1 MASSAAA
8 SAGGTHSVRTLA
20 RGIWCL
26 LAMQPVLWLR
36 VGVYVRV
43 PAAARSSAPPCIGH
57 LRWRC
62 CDVSQ
67 SHLWSMHCRRA
78 VVRARIRCC
87 VVCHG
92 STTGLSLTHVV
103 PVVVSHARRGTRPMR
118 SQDAA
123 AELIGEGIKLMAQR
137 RVSQAANKLNLARD
151 AAVAAGDRLN
161 QARALGNLANVH
173 AMQVRA

>member
-1 MASSAAA
+1 
-8 SAGGTHSVRTLA
+8 
-20 RGIWCL
+20 
-26 LAMQPVLWLR
+26 
-36 VGVYVRV
+36 
-43 PAAARSSAPPCIGH
+43 
-57 LRWRC
+57 
-62 CDVSQ
+62 
-67 SHLWSMHCRRA
+67 
-78 VVRARIRCC
+78 
-87 VVCHG
+87 
-92 STTGLSLTHVV
+92 
-103 PVVVSHARRGTRPMR
+103 MR